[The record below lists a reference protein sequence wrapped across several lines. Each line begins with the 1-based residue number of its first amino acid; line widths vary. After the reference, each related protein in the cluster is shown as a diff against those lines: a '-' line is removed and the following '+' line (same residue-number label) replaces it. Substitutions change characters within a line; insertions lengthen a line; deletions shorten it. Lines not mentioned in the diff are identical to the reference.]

1 MTSERVV
8 HIVDDDPAVRR
19 ALGRLLHSIGIT
31 TVMYETAHAVLSAA
45 EKLSSGC
52 MLLDVQMPGMDGL
65 ELLARLNALGV
76 SLPVIVVTGHGDVR
90 TAVRAMKAGAVDFI
104 EKPFDEDLLLRA
116 IDAAVAENRPAAR
129 DREVASA
136 AEKMALL
143 SPRERQVLEAIAV
156 GQPNKLIA
164 HDLGISVRTVEVH
177 RAHMLDRLGVRN
189 VAEAIRI
196 AVMWALTAPVS

>member
-1 MTSERVV
+1 MPREGHMTSERVV

-116 IDAAVAENRPAAR
+116 IDAAVA
-129 DREVASA
+129 
-136 AEKMALL
+136 
-143 SPRERQVLEAIAV
+143 
-156 GQPNKLIA
+156 
-164 HDLGISVRTVEVH
+164 
-177 RAHMLDRLGVRN
+177 
-189 VAEAIRI
+189 
-196 AVMWALTAPVS
+196 